1 MTTPT
6 PTHLTTAECWS
17 LLEQET
23 LGRLALIGDNG
34 VPDLFPVNY
43 VAHEGAIYIRTAHD
57 SKLLRVVAH
66 PVAGFEV
73 DGSEGDEVWSVVVRG
88 AIARLTDDAEIERVG
103 ARRIVSWSPRQKP
116 YVIKLTGHTVTGRR
130 FVKVDRPP
138 ARPVHPAD
146 RAADQAAPTDQHP
159 NVPYKIP
166 SLPPRR
172 PGDSTPP
179 TPLR

>member
-1 MTTPT
+1 MTTPM
-6 PTHLTTAECWS
+6 PTHLTTAECWT
-17 LLEQET
+17 LLESET
-23 LGRLALIGDNG
+23 LGRLALIGDDG

-57 SKLLRVVAH
+57 SKILRIVAH

-116 YVIKLTGHTVTGRR
+116 YVIKLTAHTVTGRR
-130 FVKVDRPP
+130 FVKVDRAPS
-138 ARPVHPAD
+138 RPVHPAD
-146 RAADQAAPTDQHP
+146 RVAADPAPAAQPSD
-159 NVPYKIP
+159 VPFNIP
-166 SLPPRR
+166 SLPPRH
-172 PGDSTPP
+172 PG
-179 TPLR
+179 LW